1 LVWFV
6 LLWFGLVCL
15 MTVRAREMV
24 NAKLDAMFAKGG
36 NSQDVA
42 KKEQV
47 ALYFYNRVPVM

>member
-1 LVWFV
+1 
-6 LLWFGLVCL
+6 